1 LLISIV
7 EKGEGRGIRK
17 AGERGGKVE
26 RERGRWKN
34 EDVQGPAFIYRSKPA
49 ARPRWL
55 SMKFEKEPLG
65 ECAYAARDP
74 LIVDDASRELAIVF
88 PENGKA
94 PQPTQEQECTL
105 DLGDRTAAQR
115 RFPRSIA
122 DR

>member
-1 LLISIV
+1 
-7 EKGEGRGIRK
+7 
-17 AGERGGKVE
+17 
-26 RERGRWKN
+26 
-34 EDVQGPAFIYRSKPA
+34 
-49 ARPRWL
+49 
-55 SMKFEKEPLG
+55 MKFEKGPLG

-88 PENGKA
+88 PENGRDGKA